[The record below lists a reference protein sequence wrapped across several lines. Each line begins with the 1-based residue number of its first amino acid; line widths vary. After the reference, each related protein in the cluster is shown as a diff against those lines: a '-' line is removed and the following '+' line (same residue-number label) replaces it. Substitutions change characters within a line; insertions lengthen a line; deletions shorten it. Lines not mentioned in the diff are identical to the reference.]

1 MLFQIVN
8 YSIKENLEYNEKY
21 FGCIDY
27 ERSENVTYV
36 DLTFYNFNAQ
46 RIWKT
51 GRPGLSCY
59 LGNHEDLFPSGISSA
74 GADRNG
80 CMRTDV
86 HSSSGA
92 GGSGNCGVGKS
103 FGINGFK
110 IK

>member
-46 RIWKT
+46 CIWKT
-51 GRPGLSCY
+51 GRSGCSRH
-59 LGNHEDLFPSGISSA
+59 LGNHEDLFSPGISSA

-80 CMRTDV
+80 RMRIDV
-86 HSSSGA
+86 YSPSGA
-92 GGSGNCGVGKS
+92 GGSRNRGVGKS